1 MKKLFKLYF
10 KYLRFKYITRIIRR
24 KIQSATEYLP
34 EKINIQELFHSF
46 TKLKQENRPTY
57 KCISKKPL
65 FELFFHRQVELVA
78 FERRLRCR
86 PPGGFDIAI
95 QNNIFWEY
103 R

>member
-46 TKLKQENRPTY
+46 TKLKQESCLTY
-57 KCISKKPL
+57 KSIRKKTL
-65 FELFFHRQVELVA
+65 FELLFYRQVELVA
-78 FERRLRCR
+78 FERCL
-86 PPGGFDIAI
+86 G
-95 QNNIFWEY
+95 
-103 R
+103 